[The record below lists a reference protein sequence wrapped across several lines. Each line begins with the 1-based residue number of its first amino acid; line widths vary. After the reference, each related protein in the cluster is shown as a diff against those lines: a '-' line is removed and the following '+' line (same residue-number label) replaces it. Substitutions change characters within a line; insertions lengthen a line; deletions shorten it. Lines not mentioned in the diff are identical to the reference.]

1 MQIISIILKT
11 FQVLIIAVILLVSP
25 VTAVITVGY
34 LIFRQ
39 MFSKSGFIDIL
50 VFVITIFLDYSSSG
64 LILGYTSKVISNYN
78 SMHLI
83 DFFLYQV
90 THIDFAHQFDLL
102 ALIWPVSAINFIQ
115 EFVNKHNHLKKT
127 PNSEKLIKGVLL
139 TDDNQVILEDAELN
153 QHTLIIGTTGSGKT
167 TTLMNFVESSARRN
181 IPLIFLD
188 GKGSSDLIDKMA
200 QIAHNY
206 QRKFKVFTLRPRKEM
221 KFLAGYNPFATGNA
235 TEWKNRIMSLFA
247 AVEGKGQEHFSLG
260 EQNYIN
266 FVANI
271 LAQLPTKV
279 DLRVFLAFLE
289 NPDKLLAVA
298 HDQMPEIGKKLAK
311 LNADSELSV
320 LIGDV
325 VKLLELFIYSDY
337 GHLFN
342 TFEMENVIN
351 IQQSIVNKEMIL
363 FQFDASSY
371 PEDTKKIAKIV
382 INDINSTFAGF
393 TEFTK
398 CYCIFDEFASY
409 ASSNLAETIS
419 LHRSN
424 GMHAV
429 IGTQSIETVKLKS
442 PETKRIAEEL
452 LACCNTYIVHTI
464 NLRADANTMADI
476 MGNQKQYDVSL
487 TISNDKDSSASDKTN
502 KNVKIIDAPK
512 ISPDQMMELK
522 TGEAIIYRKS
532 ISKAPH
538 KIKIRQLR

>member
-1 MQIISIILKT
+1 MQTISILLKIC
-11 FQVLIIAVILLVSP
+11 QILLIVVIFLASP
-25 VTAVITVGY
+25 VTAAITIAY

-39 MFSKSGFIDIL
+39 MFFRSSLIDIV
-50 VFVITIFLDYSSSG
+50 VFIFSVFLDYASSG
-64 LILGYTSKVISNYN
+64 LISQYTSHVVSNYN
-78 SMHLI
+78 NMTII
-83 DFFLYQV
+83 DFFFYQF
-90 THIDFAHQFDLL
+90 THIDFARQFDLL
-102 ALIWPVSAINFIQ
+102 GLIWPVAIINFIQ
-115 EFVNKHNHLKKT
+115 EFVNKHNHLKTT
-127 PNSEKLIKGVLL
+127 PNSDKVIDGVVL
-139 TDDNQVILEDAELN
+139 TDGNDVILEDRELN
-153 QHTLIIGTTGSGKT
+153 QHALIVGTTGSGKT
-167 TTLMNFVESSARRN
+167 TTLMNFVDSAAKRN

-188 GKGSSDLIDKMA
+188 GKGSTDLIDKMA

-206 QRKFKVFTLRPRKEM
+206 QRKFKVFTLRPRKNL

-266 FVANI
+266 FVANV
-271 LAQLPTKV
+271 LAKLPTKI

-298 HDQMPEIGKKLAK
+298 HDLEPEIGKKLAK

-337 GHLFN
+337 GYLFN
-342 TFEMENVIN
+342 TFDMANVIN
-351 IQQSIVNKEMIL
+351 IQQSILNKELIL

-452 LACCNTYIVHTI
+452 LACCNTYLAHTI
-464 NLRADANTMADI
+464 NLRADAETMADI
-476 MGNQKQYDVSL
+476 IGNQKQYEVSL
-487 TISNDKDSSASDKTN
+487 TVGDDPKESTTTSK
-502 KNVKIIDAPK
+502 KNIKLVDEYKV
-512 ISPDQMMELK
+512 SPDKLMELK

-532 ISKAPH
+532 IAQAPR
-538 KIKIRQLR
+538 KIKIRKLR